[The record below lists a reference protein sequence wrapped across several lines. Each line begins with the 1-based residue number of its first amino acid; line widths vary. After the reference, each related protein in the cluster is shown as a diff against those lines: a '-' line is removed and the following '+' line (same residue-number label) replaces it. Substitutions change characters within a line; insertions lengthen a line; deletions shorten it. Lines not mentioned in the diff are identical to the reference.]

1 MKRRMQMQS
10 RPLTLAEVCEAITN
24 GRVPSEIEDGYYKV
38 TRRALRQ
45 LERPADTRVTLS
57 KERPVDLA
65 G

>member
-10 RPLTLAEVCEAITN
+10 RPLTLAEVCEAITS
-24 GRVPSEIEDGYYKV
+24 GRVQSEIEDGYYKV
-38 TRRALRQ
+38 SRRALRQ
-45 LERPADTRVTLS
+45 LQRPADTRITLN

>member
-38 TRRALRQ
+38 TQRALRQ

-57 KERPVDLA
+57 KERPADLA

>member
-1 MKRRMQMQS
+1 MKRRIQMQS

-38 TRRALRQ
+38 SRRALRGLQ
-45 LERPADTRVTLS
+45 RPADTRITLS
-57 KERPVDLA
+57 KERPADLA

>member
-1 MKRRMQMQS
+1 MKRCMQMQS

-57 KERPVDLA
+57 KERPADLA

>member
-1 MKRRMQMQS
+1 MKRRIPMRP

-24 GRVPSEIEDGYYKV
+24 GRISSEIEDGYYKV

-45 LERPADTRVTLS
+45 LQRPVDTRLTLSRERPAD
-57 KERPVDLA
+57 LA

>member
-57 KERPVDLA
+57 NERPA
-65 G
+65 GLTG

>member
-57 KERPVDLA
+57 KERPAHLA

>member
-10 RPLTLAEVCEAITN
+10 HPLTLAEVCEAITN

-45 LERPADTRVTLS
+45 LERPADTRVTLRT
-57 KERPVDLA
+57 ERPARLT